1 MGTTSHLSKDSTPH
15 STQKSKN
22 IYYTITSVAVSTAIV
37 SLVSY
42 VIIPLISSYEPSIT
56 TSSYGTISSYIVQL
70 LSGLIGKEYLDP
82 LRLLIGTIWFTAL
95 YMFIRKNEHSINTL
109 TSGALSLLG
118 RNALFVYCLHAII
131 LLIIDTILR
140 PFENNTDIIVNTL
153 LAAVFISVLYITTKL
168 KVKY

>member
-1 MGTTSHLSKDSTPH
+1 
-15 STQKSKN
+15 
-22 IYYTITSVAVSTAIV
+22 
-37 SLVSY
+37 
-42 VIIPLISSYEPSIT
+42 
-56 TSSYGTISSYIVQL
+56 
-70 LSGLIGKEYLDP
+70 
-82 LRLLIGTIWFTAL
+82 
-95 YMFIRKNEHSINTL
+95 MFIRKNEQSINTL

>member
-1 MGTTSHLSKDSTPH
+1 
-15 STQKSKN
+15 
-22 IYYTITSVAVSTAIV
+22 
-37 SLVSY
+37 
-42 VIIPLISSYEPSIT
+42 
-56 TSSYGTISSYIVQL
+56 
-70 LSGLIGKEYLDP
+70 
-82 LRLLIGTIWFTAL
+82 
-95 YMFIRKNEHSINTL
+95 MFIRKNEHSINTL

-118 RNALFVYCLHAII
+118 RSVLFVYCLHAII